1 MPEFN
6 STTTGLP
13 YSRVMK
19 IAIDYIA
26 PLMTVVEV
34 TTQEHVPLIDGS
46 HRQLGSASTFK
57 FQINPA
63 DLATGTVPLRDVNTG
78 ELLGVEMPLMQIF
91 GGVNAVIRDR
101 ELAHYGIPVTP
112 AETPTDLPIGE

>member
-1 MPEFN
+1 MPQFD
-6 STTTGLP
+6 STTLALP
-13 YSRVMK
+13 YSRVMR
-19 IAIDYIA
+19 IVIDYIA
-26 PLMTVVEV
+26 PLTAVIEV

-46 HRQLGSASTFK
+46 HRPLGSAATFK

-78 ELLGVEMPLMQIF
+78 ALLGMELSLMQIF

-101 ELAHYGIPVTP
+101 ELTHYGIPVTQ
-112 AETPTDLPIGE
+112 AETQTDLPIGE

>member
-19 IAIDYIA
+19 IAIDYIE
-26 PLMTVVEV
+26 PLMAVVEV

-46 HRQLGSASTFK
+46 HRPLGSADTFK

-78 ELLGVEMPLMQIF
+78 ALLDMEMSLMQIF

-101 ELAHYGIPVTP
+101 ELAYYGIPVAP